1 MLTVP
6 AAIEHLIALQAQ
18 IPTDPYYALAAR
30 LDGFGA
36 ETLAALIESKKAVRV
51 VLLRSTIHLVTAR
64 DCLDL
69 RPVIQ
74 PVLAQQLE
82 TGSPY
87 GRALRG
93 IDLGALLRE
102 ALALV
107 EEMPRTNAELAS
119 ALAERFPGF
128 DATAL
133 MYTARNLL
141 PLLQPP
147 PRGVWGK
154 SGASRF
160 ASVEAFLGRPLGTD
174 ATPERL
180 VLRYLKAF
188 GPASARDVQT
198 WSGLRGIDASLER
211 LRPRLRVLHDEAGR
225 ELFDVR
231 GAPLP
236 DQDAPAPPRF
246 LPTYDNILLAHA
258 DRTRMIADA
267 HRKRLVTS
275 NGAGPGTV
283 LVDGFVRATWS
294 ITRTRETARLTIT
307 PLEPIAKADRT
318 PVADEAANLLDF
330 AAQGLRHDVAWAKLD
345 V

>member
-74 PVLAQQLE
+74 PVLAQQIE

-107 EEMPRTNAELAS
+107 EAVS
-119 ALAERFPGF
+119 
-128 DATAL
+128 
-133 MYTARNLL
+133 YTHL
-141 PLLQPP
+141 
-147 PRGVWGK
+147 
-154 SGASRF
+154 
-160 ASVEAFLGRPLGTD
+160 T
-174 ATPERL
+174 
-180 VLRYLKAF
+180 
-188 GPASARDVQT
+188 
-198 WSGLRGIDASLER
+198 
-211 LRPRLRVLHDEAGR
+211 
-225 ELFDVR
+225 
-231 GAPLP
+231 
-236 DQDAPAPPRF
+236 
-246 LPTYDNILLAHA
+246 LPTIYS
-258 DRTRMIADA
+258 
-267 HRKRLVTS
+267 V
-275 NGAGPGTV
+275 
-283 LVDGFVRATWS
+283 
-294 ITRTRETARLTIT
+294 
-307 PLEPIAKADRT
+307 
-318 PVADEAANLLDF
+318 
-330 AAQGLRHDVAWAKLD
+330 
-345 V
+345 